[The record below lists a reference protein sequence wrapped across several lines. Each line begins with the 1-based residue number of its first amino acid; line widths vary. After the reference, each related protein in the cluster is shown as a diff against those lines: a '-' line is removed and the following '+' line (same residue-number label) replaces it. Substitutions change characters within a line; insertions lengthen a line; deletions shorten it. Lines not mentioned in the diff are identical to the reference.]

1 MLDFEIRVFPDW
13 IFNNIDAQ
21 ICLVFGE
28 RWNLQQVWLI
38 WKKKKH
44 VTWRY
49 GLHDYIVSVSLLC
62 FFFLK

>member
-38 WKKKKH
+38 WKKKKN
-44 VTWRY
+44 T
-49 GLHDYIVSVSLLC
+49 LLGGMAFMITLC
-62 FFFLK
+62 LYLFFVFSS